1 MPCGCGP
8 NSCQDFDD
16 DREGVGEEDLAR
28 FGGDDATCPSCK
40 ASVYHDVP
48 LCPKCGH
55 AMTDESTTNQRPTK
69 IAVPTVAGLLLLSFV
84 VIYLVWLR

>member
-8 NSCQDFDD
+8 SSCKDFDD
-16 DREGVGEEDLAR
+16 DREGVGQDDLAR
-28 FGGDDATCPSCK
+28 FGGDGIECPSCK
-40 ASVYHDVP
+40 ATVYHDAS

-55 AMTDESTTNQRPTK
+55 AMTSESLQRPSK
-69 IAVPTVAGLLLLSFV
+69 IGVPTVAGLILLSFV